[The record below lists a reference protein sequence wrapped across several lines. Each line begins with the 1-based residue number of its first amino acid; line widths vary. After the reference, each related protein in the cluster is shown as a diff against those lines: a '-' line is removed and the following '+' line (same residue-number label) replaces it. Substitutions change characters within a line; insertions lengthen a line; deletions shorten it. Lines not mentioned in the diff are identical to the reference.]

1 MGKPDIMMTFWLV
14 WIGFGLSFIGSL
26 PFGMLNLTVA
36 DLGMRK
42 GMRPALLFAAGAA
55 LLEYG
60 QSLIAIRFAQWF
72 IAGSTL
78 RTYIDWAAVIIFFS
92 LGLYF
97 LLSKSQPVKANQ
109 ELPQAD
115 HHYFMKGVGMAVFNV
130 IVYPYWVF
138 YSTFLINQGWMST
151 SWADSLAFSAGI
163 TLGAW
168 ALFYGYARF
177 SVWLI
182 GRSEHFAKYATRFFA
197 LMVFTLGAIQL
208 YHNLWG

>member
-1 MGKPDIMMTFWLV
+1 MGEPDIMSAFWLL

-55 LLEYG
+55 ILEYG

-72 IAGSTL
+72 VAGSAL
-78 RTYIDWAAVIIFFS
+78 RAYIDWASVIIFFT
-92 LGLYF
+92 LGIYF
-97 LLSKSQPVKANQ
+97 LVSKPKVNQPQ
-109 ELPQAD
+109 EPAQAD
-115 HHYFMKGVGMAVFNV
+115 HHYFLRGLGMAVFNV

-138 YSTFLINQGWMST
+138 YSTFLINQGWMDT
-151 SWADSLAFSAGI
+151 SWIHSLVFSAGI

-168 ALFYGYARF
+168 LLFYCYARF

-182 GRSEHFAKYATRFFA
+182 GRSEYFASYATRFFA

-208 YHNLWG
+208 YHIFNP